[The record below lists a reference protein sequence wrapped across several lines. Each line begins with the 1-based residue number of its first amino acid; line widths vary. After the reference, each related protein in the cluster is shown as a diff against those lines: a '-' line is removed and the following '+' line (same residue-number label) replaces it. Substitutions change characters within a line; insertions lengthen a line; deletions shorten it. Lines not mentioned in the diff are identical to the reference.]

1 MSDTPKARLM
11 LPDEVTRE
19 GVRSIAR
26 ARGWIQ
32 YKVYDIPGD
41 TYEEVWA
48 VPDHTAALHYIE
60 DVAISRERFLL
71 VRGDGVSALLP
82 EIESAF
88 RTIPISAL
96 CAIVIHSKDIAE
108 RIRAVTRLGVVA
120 FEIIPRVRVAWEIG
134 LFHPDERLRLA
145 TMRAM
150 SFLGSPQALS
160 LLEEAA
166 REDASDRTRQV
177 AARLIEAIRRR
188 GARGDAASDS
198 ANHSPG

>member
-1 MSDTPKARLM
+1 MSDTPKARLI

-19 GVRSIAR
+19 RFRSIAR
-26 ARGWIQ
+26 ARGWIL

-41 TYEEVWA
+41 TYEEVWT
-48 VPDHTAALHYIE
+48 VRDHTAALHYVE
-60 DVAISRERFLL
+60 DVTISRERFLL
-71 VRGDGVSALLP
+71 VRSAGVGALLP

-120 FEIIPRVRVAWEIG
+120 FEIIPRVRVAWEVG

-150 SFLGSPQALS
+150 SFLGSPQVLS

-166 REDASDRTRQV
+166 RADSSDRARQA
-177 AARLIEAIRRR
+177 AARLIEAIRCPAPR
-188 GARGDAASDS
+188 DAASDS
-198 ANHSPG
+198 ANHSAG